1 MKDIDIMGIILQN
14 LVSGKSSYIY
24 PDIRLQK
31 YEGRGWGGQF
41 NQSCLRKPASEDL
54 SDVSLCSSHW
64 QMVEFVQSSL
74 ADGWHIPSRVG
85 GWDLFSGYLF
95 SGDNPLIIPFPQ
107 DQLFP
112 PVVLLVSSNLPNY

>member
-14 LVSGKSSYIY
+14 LVPGKSSYIY

-41 NQSCLRKPASEDL
+41 NQSCLGKPASEDL
-54 SDVSLCSSHW
+54 SDVSLSSPHW
-64 QMVEFVQSSL
+64 QMVGISPP
-74 ADGWHIPSRVG
+74 GWVG
-85 GWDLFSGYLF
+85 GIYFQEIT
-95 SGDNPLIIPFPQ
+95 PLIISFPQ

-112 PVVLLVSSNLPNY
+112 PVVLLVSTNLPNY